1 MQKNK
6 PSLYVILGLIVV
18 ITALAVMGLFAMH
31 DYTSTKNAF
40 IKGIQEDS
48 RLSVVALEGN
58 IADLMAAY
66 AVNDYEQLVQTE
78 IERNN
83 NFAIIVE
90 DFNMGEMLGEEAFLS
105 GRIRGA
111 NWNIVEYDPENQEQN
126 KQLKAVYYSD
136 KKNIVGSMGETL
148 GTITVYTSDRLLNV
162 ALNQIVR
169 DTLAEALIS
178 TLLLIVILIFAIKR
192 YVLKPLSD
200 IVTVIARSDADGVPV
215 GEIPEH
221 NSKEISVLTLSMN
234 TMITAIQQSRVE
246 LHQQHKELVLSSRVF
261 SDTHEGIVITDGNNK
276 IVDVNPAFT
285 EIVGYS
291 REEVLGKDPGFL
303 SSGKQSPEFY
313 QDMWQRINSQGYWQG
328 ELWNRKKC
336 GDSYAELISISVLK
350 NDDGAVSNYVS
361 IFSDITSSKKQQE
374 RLSFMAHYDVLTG
387 LPNRALFTDRF
398 HQAIAHSKRTGHQ
411 LAVCFLDLDSFKP
424 VNDQYGHEV
433 GDRLLI
439 EVAKRIT
446 EILRE
451 EDTVSRQG
459 GDEFTLLLND
469 IESFEQCMQTLDRV
483 HYALA
488 EPFIIDDFP
497 HKITASSGV
506 TLYPADDGDVDTLL
520 RHADQ
525 AMYEAKFAGKNRYHL
540 FNPELDR
547 RAVEKRQQIERID
560 QALVNNEFSLYY
572 QPKVN
577 MVTGDVYGAEALIRW
592 LDPEKGL
599 IPPLDFLPLIEESEL
614 DIKVGA
620 WVINQAV
627 QQLEMWIGL
636 GISLELSI
644 NISPHHLLSNNFLEQ
659 LESALNQHPSVDPCC
674 LQLEILE
681 SSALGDLNVI
691 NNIIKACQN
700 TLGVNIA
707 LDDFGTGYSSLTHL
721 RNLAANTIKID
732 QSFVRD
738 VLDDPSDYAII
749 DGIIGLA
756 DAFDRDIIA
765 EGVETT
771 NHGLMLI
778 LMGCKKVQGYGIAKP
793 MPASNFPQWLENYE
807 PNEEW
812 MLYGAKQL
820 SIQENK
826 VMLFA
831 LITSHWKERFID
843 NIQSDPE
850 DIEHWPIMNSQHCA
864 CGTWLAREK
873 SERLVDAECSNQL
886 EQAHERSHIIANTLL
901 LKYQQGEYAAAKEGL
916 NELQLAFHEMS
927 EALGCR
933 L

>member
-1 MQKNK
+1 MQKSK

-18 ITALAVMGLFAMH
+18 ITVLAVMGSFAIH
-31 DYTSTKNAF
+31 DYTSTKSAF
-40 IKGIQEDS
+40 IKRVQEDS
-48 RLSVVALEGN
+48 RLSAVALEGN
-58 IADLMAAY
+58 IAGLMSAY

-90 DFNMGEMLGEEAFLS
+90 DFNMGGILGEKAFLS
-105 GRIRGA
+105 GRIRDDK
-111 NWNIVEYDPENQEQN
+111 WNIIEYDPENQEQN
-126 KQLKAVYYSD
+126 KQLKAAYYSD
-136 KKNIVGSMGETL
+136 KKNIVGPMGERL
-148 GTITVYTSDRLLNV
+148 GTITIYTSDRWLNV
-162 ALNQIVR
+162 TLRNIIM

-178 TLLLIVILIFAIKR
+178 TLLLIFILIFAIKR

-200 IVTVIARSDADGVPV
+200 IVSVIVRSDADGVPV

-221 NSKEISVLTLSMN
+221 NSKEISMLTESMS
-234 TMITAIQQSRVE
+234 TMVTAIQQSRVE
-246 LHQQHKELVLSSRVF
+246 LHQQHKDLLLSSRVF
-261 SDTHEGIVITDGNNK
+261 SDTREGIIITDGNNK

-291 REEVLGKDPGFL
+291 REEALGRDPRFL

-313 QDMWQRINSQGYWQG
+313 QEMWQRINSQGYWQG
-328 ELWNRKKC
+328 ELWNRTKC
-336 GDSYAELISISVLK
+336 GDSYAESIAISVLK
-350 NDDGAVSNYVS
+350 NDDGAVSNYVG
-361 IFSDITSSKKQQE
+361 IFSDITSGKKQQE
-374 RLSFMAHYDVLTG
+374 QLSFMAHYDVLTG
-387 LPNRALFTDRF
+387 LPNRALFIDRF
-398 HQAIAHSKRTGHQ
+398 HQAIAHSKRTGRQ
-411 LAVCFLDLDSFKP
+411 LAVCFLDLDGFKP

-433 GDRLLI
+433 GDRLLTG
-439 EVAKRIT
+439 VAQRIT
-446 EILRE
+446 ETLRE

-469 IESFEQCMQTLDRV
+469 IESFEQCLKMLERV
-483 HYALA
+483 HCALA

-497 HKITASSGV
+497 HRITASSGV

-525 AMYEAKFAGKNRYHL
+525 AMYEAKLAGKNRYHL

-547 RAVEKRQQIERID
+547 RTIEKREQTERIG
-560 QALVNNEFSLYY
+560 QALANNEFSLYY

-577 MVTGDVYGAEALIRW
+577 MVTGDIYGAEALIRW

-599 IPPLDFLPLIEESEL
+599 IPPLDFLPLIKESEL

-627 QQLEMWIGL
+627 QQLEVWIGL

-659 LESALNQHPSVDPCC
+659 LKSALTKHPSVDPCY

-681 SSALGDLNVI
+681 SSALGDLNAI
-691 NNIIKACQN
+691 NNIINTCQN
-700 TLGVNIA
+700 TLGVNVA

-738 VLDDPSDYAII
+738 VLDDPSDYAIV

-771 NHGLMLI
+771 NHGIMLI

-793 MPASNFPQWLENYE
+793 MPASNFPQWLESYE
-807 PNEEW
+807 PNQEW
-812 MLYGAKQL
+812 LLYGAKQL
-820 SIQENK
+820 SAQESK

-831 LITSHWKERFID
+831 LVARHWSERFIG
-843 NIQSDPE
+843 NIQAEPE
-850 DIEHWPIMNSQHCA
+850 SIEHWPTMNSQHCS
-864 CGTWLAREK
+864 CGTWLNREK
-873 SERLVDAECSNQL
+873 SEKLIDAEFLSQL
-886 EQAHERSHIIANTLL
+886 EEAHERSHNIANTLL
-901 LKYQQGEYAAAKEGL
+901 LKYQQGERSAAKEGL
-916 NELQLAFHEMS
+916 NELQLAFHEIS
-927 EALGCR
+927 EALSCR